1 VVSKAWLDFRL
12 AVELNFTNFKLALER
27 LSFLVETIH
36 TNSLSLQPLTN
47 SGFSFIINRLISYW
61 WAEKKEMKKII
72 VAIDGFS
79 SCGKSTMAKEL
90 AREAGYIYVDTGAMY
105 RAVSLFCLQNGWM
118 TETDIN
124 SEELKKQIQ
133 SIRIEFKTN
142 AEGKSETYLNG
153 KNVENEIRT
162 LEVANGA
169 SRVSTLGF
177 VRRELV
183 RQQQL
188 MGFEKGIVMDGRDIG
203 TVVFPQAELKI
214 FLTASPEIRAKRRTD
229 EMKAKDEVVDY
240 EEVLAN
246 VKERDDRDQNRAESP
261 LRKAEDAVIID
272 NSFLTHE
279 EQRDILRTLFTKKT
293 LD

>member
-1 VVSKAWLDFRL
+1 
-12 AVELNFTNFKLALER
+12 
-27 LSFLVETIH
+27 
-36 TNSLSLQPLTN
+36 
-47 SGFSFIINRLISYW
+47 
-61 WAEKKEMKKII
+61 MKRII

-90 AREAGYIYVDTGAMY
+90 ASENGYIYVDTGAMY
-105 RAVSLFCLQNGWM
+105 RAVSLFCIQNGWL
-118 TETDIN
+118 TETEIN
-124 SEELKKQIQ
+124 AIELEKHLH

-142 AEGKSETYLNG
+142 SQGKSETYLNG

-188 MGFEKGIVMDGRDIG
+188 MGGQKGLVMDGRDIG

-214 FLTASPEIRAKRRTD
+214 FVTASPEIRAQRRWE
-229 EMKAKDEVVDY
+229 EMTGKGETVNY

-246 VKERDDRDQNRAESP
+246 VKERDYRDLNRLESP
-261 LRKAEDAVIID
+261 LRKADDAIIMD
-272 NSFLTHE
+272 NTNLSIE
-279 EQRDILRTLFTKKT
+279 GQSEMLRRLFQERTFV
-293 LD
+293 

>member
-1 VVSKAWLDFRL
+1 
-12 AVELNFTNFKLALER
+12 
-27 LSFLVETIH
+27 
-36 TNSLSLQPLTN
+36 
-47 SGFSFIINRLISYW
+47 
-61 WAEKKEMKKII
+61 MKKIV

-105 RAVSLFCLQNGWM
+105 RAVSLYCIQNGWM
-118 TETDIN
+118 TDSEIN
-124 SEELKKQIQ
+124 AEELEKHIH
-133 SIRIEFKTN
+133 SIRIEFKPN
-142 AEGKSETYLNG
+142 AECKADTYLNG
-153 KNVENEIRT
+153 QNVENEIRT

-188 MGFEKGIVMDGRDIG
+188 MGDEKGIVMDGRDIG

-214 FLTASPEIRAKRRTD
+214 FLTASPEIRAQRRLD
-229 EMKAKDEVVDY
+229 EMAAKGEKVNF

-261 LRKAEDAVIID
+261 LRKADDAVVID
-272 NSFLTHE
+272 NSALSRP
-279 EQRDILRTLFTKKT
+279 EQKEILRTLFAEKT